1 MADPW
6 GKRWGLP
13 RPYLLKWHL
22 LDTAAVA
29 YVLWD
34 VHLPAGVREWIG
46 AQLGLSPEEARRF
59 VALLAGL
66 HDVGKACP
74 CFQNQDPPPGTVGWI
89 HHANVTYLTLP
100 ELLSYSGREHRIP
113 FRSSPYRMAELLG
126 GHHGVFQE
134 RNTGAIGRRTS
145 RLEGKLGGPGFHQ
158 WRRELVDGLRSVL
171 GDPTIPE
178 HIGGPAA
185 GVLAGFVILT
195 DWIASD
201 TDWIKNS
208 QLSAPTNPTQ
218 RWSHTITS
226 MRVRL
231 PGLGL
236 GVPEL
241 AGLVSIELLV
251 SGPPNPLQESIE
263 HDFHPTGP
271 GLLVITAG
279 TGSGKTEAAFVG
291 VHRFG
296 VATGRPGMIMCLPT
310 QATTNAMWI
319 RGTSFAGA
327 AASSDRPV
335 TLAHTM
341 SAFFEPYRDYCAD
354 DVVMGWL
361 NGPRKPL
368 LAGMSVVTI
377 DQVLLAALATR
388 FNMLRLWGL
397 LGKTLVVDEVHAADP
412 YMLTLLARLLSWCG
426 FLRVP
431 VILISATL
439 PRHIT
444 RELAASYLNNF
455 DANASR
461 AVEELSYPGWLYVGS
476 DGTVQRPAQDSVS
489 RMHDFGR
496 RRTRIDYCRYQ
507 PGRRVDGI
515 LGYLESAVASGG
527 CVAVVCSTVA
537 SAQHTFEQINA
548 VLNSH
553 DGSSSRKTPVWLLH
567 ARFPYQQRLQIET
580 EVITRF
586 GKSPTEQYPRPDLG
600 IVVTTTIL
608 EQSLDVDFDLIISD
622 LVPIA
627 QLIQRLGRVWRH
639 AVYTRPAW
647 VMQPTLVV
655 LDPELAGF
663 PPEWRSIYPEY
674 ELAATRRLLAEHG
687 PDLVVPD
694 DVDRL
699 VQQVH
704 NRDLP
709 PIDGADATAWSKRN
723 STALE
728 GKSMAGFVT
737 IPAPHLLGDLLE
749 LTNPHV
755 AEDDVDAST
764 RLGVDNVWLIP
775 QYTDTD
781 GRHWLDADHRIPF
794 PGGSLSD
801 SDVMTMIAASV
812 RCPLGWVRGWDNPYR
827 ARWKKTP
834 LVDAYLFPAPEHGG
848 LHLDP
853 ELGLVKEGLSDA
865 L

>member
-1 MADPW
+1 MADLW
-6 GKRWGLP
+6 GKRSGLP
-13 RPYLLKWHL
+13 RSYPLKWHL
-22 LDTAAVA
+22 HDTAAA
-29 YVLWD
+29 AHVLWD
-34 VHLPAGVREWIG
+34 VHLPAGVREWISG
-46 AQLGLSPEEARRF
+46 QLRLSPEDARRF
-59 VALLAGL
+59 VAFLAGL

-74 CFQNQDPPPGTVGWI
+74 CFQNQHPPRNAVGWI
-89 HHANVTYLTLP
+89 HHATVTYLTLP
-100 ELLSYSGREHRIP
+100 ELLSYSGREHRISV
-113 FRSSPYRMAELLG
+113 RSSPYRMAELLG
-126 GHHGVFQE
+126 GHHGVFQVCDK
-134 RNTGAIGRRTS
+134 GALGRRTP
-145 RLEGKLGGPGFHQ
+145 RQETKLGGTAFHQ
-158 WRRELVDGLRSVL
+158 SRRELVDGLRSVL

-178 HIGGPAA
+178 RIGGSLA
-185 GVLAGFVILT
+185 GVLAGFVILA

-201 TDWIKNS
+201 TEWIKTS
-208 QLSAPTNPTQ
+208 QLSAPADPIQ
-218 RWSHTITS
+218 RWRQTISS
-226 MRVRL
+226 MRRRL
-231 PGLGL
+231 PDLGL
-236 GVPEL
+236 GVPNL
-241 AGLVSIELLV
+241 ADLVSIELLV
-251 SGPPNPLQESIE
+251 GGPANPLQRSIE
-263 HDFHPTGP
+263 HDFHPPGP

-310 QATTNAMWI
+310 QATTNAMWM
-319 RGTSFAGA
+319 RGTAFAGA

-368 LAGMSVVTI
+368 LAGMSVVTV
-377 DQVLLAALATR
+377 DQVLLAALATK

-426 FLRVP
+426 FLGVP
-431 VILISATL
+431 VIMISATL

-444 RELAASYLNNF
+444 RELAASYLGHLH
-455 DANASR
+455 DAASR
-461 AVEELSYPGWLYVGS
+461 ALEELPYPGWLYVGA
-476 DGTVQRPAQDSVS
+476 DGMVQRPAQDSVS
-489 RMHDFGR
+489 PMRAFGR
-496 RRTRIDYCRYQ
+496 RPTRIDYCRYR
-507 PGRRVDGI
+507 PGSRVDRI
-515 LGYLESAVASGG
+515 LGHLQSAVASRG

-537 SAQHTFEQINA
+537 SAQRTFEQIKTA
-548 VLNSH
+548 LNSP
-553 DGSSSRKTPVWLLH
+553 GGAPSGATPLWLLH

-586 GKSPTEQYPRPDLG
+586 GKHPTEQHGRPERG

-608 EQSLDVDFDLIISD
+608 EQSLDVDFDLVISD
-622 LVPIA
+622 LVPVA

-639 AVYTRPAW
+639 SGYTRPEW
-647 VMQPTLVV
+647 VSKPTLVV
-655 LDPELAGF
+655 LDPEIAGF
-663 PPEWRSIYPEY
+663 PPEWLSIYPEY
-674 ELAATRRLLAEHG
+674 ELAATRRLLAPLG
-687 PDLVVPD
+687 LDLLVPD
-694 DVDRL
+694 GVDQL

-709 PIDGADATAWSKRN
+709 PIDSAEATAWSKRN

-728 GKSMAGFVT
+728 RKSMAGFVT
-737 IPAPHLLGDLLE
+737 IPAPHHLGDLIE
-749 LTNPHV
+749 LTDPLV
-755 AEDDVDAST
+755 VEDDVDAST

-794 PGGSLSD
+794 PVGSLSD
-801 SDVMTMIAASV
+801 SDVMTVIAASV

-827 ARWKKTP
+827 TRWKKTP
-834 LVDAYLFPAPEHGG
+834 LVNTYLLPAPRHGG
-848 LHLDP
+848 LYLDP